1 MLSVTEVAELVGMT
15 PTGVR
20 VALNRRRTLVAAL
33 DRRAETAGE
42 NVSLSRRGIIPE
54 PDVRVGNSPGW
65 PELPIL
71 RWRAY
76 REGGELAARLEA
88 AFLAAT
94 DPEVEV
100 LLLSLLRYPATH
112 EFSEELVSALSAER
126 EV

>member
-20 VALNRRRTLVAAL
+20 VALNRRRTAVGVLNSRPELA
-33 DRRAETAGE
+33 RA
-42 NVSLSRRGIIPE
+42 NVSLLRKGIIPE

-65 PELPIL
+65 SELPIL

-76 REGGELAARLEA
+76 REGGELAARLES